1 MTIDA
6 LAERLNVEFPG
17 SVLQSGP
24 GIDFPYLRI
33 SPSDAVAVCR
43 YLRDSPDCGYKLLS
57 DLTCV
62 DFLGREPR
70 FDVVY
75 HLYSFPSHSY
85 LRVKMGVPETPA
97 ECPTI
102 TDVWPAADWLERE
115 VFDMFGVTFLGHPDL
130 RRILS
135 PEGWPYYALRR
146 DFPLQGPGMV
156 KLYDNV
162 SDIF

>member
-1 MTIDA
+1 VVD
-6 LAERLNVEFPG
+6 
-17 SVLQSGP
+17 
-24 GIDFPYLRI
+24 
-33 SPSDAVAVCR
+33 VCA
-43 YLRDSPDCGYKLLS
+43 YLRDAAECRYKHLS

-62 DFLGREPR
+62 DSLDGSPR

-75 HLYSFPSHSY
+75 HVYSFDTHSY
-85 LRVKMGVPETPA
+85 LRVKAGVPETPA
-97 ECPTI
+97 ECPTV
-102 TDVWPAADWLERE
+102 TPVWPGANWLERE
-115 VFDMFGVTFLGHPDL
+115 VFDMFGITFTGHPDL

-162 SDIF
+162 ADIF